1 MKRFG
6 SLILIM
12 VLLSS
17 DSSWSQKAF
26 KVDIDQQK
34 KSENLF
40 RADGKPFA
48 RRQGEAMEPKVIID
62 TVRVVAGF
70 ASLSLQSTFQT
81 GNHRTAATSPSQ
93 LYATFARILTDST
106 KAVYSYS
113 YVRSAKDRITIKSS
127 GGTADTSTVVVTLYV
142 R

>member
-1 MKRFG
+1 MKRFV
-6 SLILIM
+6 SLVILLVFLTADTNM
-12 VLLSS
+12 A
-17 DSSWSQKAF
+17 QKAF
-26 KVDIDQQK
+26 KVSLDQQK

-48 RRQGEAMEPKVIID
+48 RRQGQAMEPKTIID

-70 ASLSLQSTFQT
+70 ASLSLRGTFGT
-81 GNHRTAATSPSQ
+81 GNHRTAATSPEQ
-93 LYATFARILTDST
+93 IYATFSRILTDST

-127 GGTADTSTVVVTLYV
+127 GGAADTSTVVVTLYV